1 MKNLILYDGDIRDH
15 LRPLT
20 FTRPLAD
27 LRVGILTIRE
37 KWERWLGLEASYI
50 TQDYLT
56 DKYPIRIEADNV
68 VINGAALPSEQL
80 CKLIQQLDRNEA
92 LLDEGEL
99 IAARLD
105 HHQFDRLMGDEDI
118 DLLHGTDIDGT
129 VYNKIRRLP
138 DLFRLNDAELKLDF
152 QLLTKGRKSAPIS
165 NSNRIVGDANQIFLE
180 PGAKIECS
188 VLNTEAGPI
197 YLGKNAEVMEGCLIR
212 GSLAMNEHAVLKMG
226 TKIYGATT
234 LGPWCKVGGE
244 VNNAI
249 FQAYSN
255 KAHDGFLGN
264 AYIGE
269 WCNLGADSNNS
280 NLKNNYD
287 EVKLWNYGSER
298 FERTGTQFCGLIMG
312 DHSKC
317 GINTMLNTGTVIGV
331 SANVFGDGF
340 PRNFIPSFAWGGA
353 SGFSTFKTDKAFEM
367 AERMMQRRGVDF
379 THDDRLIML
388 RVHEETAKY
397 RRWE

>member
-1 MKNLILYDGDIRDH
+1 
-15 LRPLT
+15 
-20 FTRPLAD
+20 
-27 LRVGILTIRE
+27 
-37 KWERWLGLEASYI
+37 
-50 TQDYLT
+50 
-56 DKYPIRIEADNV
+56 

-197 YLGKNAEVMEGCLIR
+197 YLEKNAEVMEGCLIR

-264 AYIGE
+264 AISVNGVISE
-269 WCNLGADSNNS
+269 PIPTTR

-331 SANVFGDGF
+331 SANVSETDFHAISFLPLPGRCIRFFNFQNGQGLRNGRTYDATPGSRLH
-340 PRNFIPSFAWGGA
+340 PR
-353 SGFSTFKTDKAFEM
+353 
-367 AERMMQRRGVDF
+367 
-379 THDDRLIML
+379 
-388 RVHEETAKY
+388 
-397 RRWE
+397 